1 MAKNKKKKKKYRGFW
16 IFVKIQLVL
25 MILVLGAVAYYYYGG
40 YAKQIKNLQN
50 EALEKVH
57 QSSEATFCAV
67 QTGIVYDCNNQVIA
81 TLSGEKDVY
90 YLKYDQI
97 PSSFISAMISVEDKK
112 FYRHHGID
120 FQAILRA
127 AIAMVRDG
135 EVSQG
140 GSTITQQLAR
150 TVFLSTEKTWQRK
163 VEEMFIAL
171 ELEKIYSKNDLL
183 EFYFNNIYFAN
194 GYYGIAA
201 ASKGYFN
208 KEPSQLTLSQTAFLC
223 AIPNNPS
230 LYNPVLNKENT
241 IKRRDRILYGMLQ
254 DKLIDEKMYFDAKS
268 EDITLTR
275 PEKKKND
282 YVETYVYDCA
292 TKALMIKK
300 GFIFKTEFQDGKE
313 QEKYQNDYET
323 LYKECKRSL
332 YTAGYRIYTSID
344 LSMEQKLQASIDE
357 ILATF
362 DEKSEQ
368 GIFELQGAAVC
379 IDNQTGYV
387 KAIVG
392 GRNQNLEGYTL
403 NRGYQ
408 SYRQPGSSIKPLVVY
423 TPILERGYTPDSQVV
438 DEAVEGGPVQKSYKG
453 AMTLREA
460 VEFSKNTV
468 AWKLFADLTPEV
480 GLSYLEKMHFS
491 RLDKED
497 YRLPTALGG
506 MTHGVSPLEMAAAYE
521 ALAYDGIY
529 RNPTCIIRIEDAG
542 GKKVIETAMEEE
554 VIYKQNAAR
563 MMTDV
568 LTGVLTRGTAAGLGV
583 AGMPSAGKTGTTND
597 NKDGWFVG
605 YTPYYTTSVWVGCD
619 MPKEL
624 SELQGGSFPAKIWNR
639 FMTEIHSGL
648 SPLQFLPY

>member
-1 MAKNKKKKKKYRGFW
+1 MAKKKKKKKKYRGFW
-16 IFVKIQLVL
+16 IFVKIQMVL

-40 YAKQIKNLQN
+40 YAKQIKELQRN
-50 EALEKVH
+50 ALEKVH
-57 QSSEATFCAV
+57 QSSKATFCSA
-67 QTGIVYDCNNQVIA
+67 QTGLVYDCNKQLIS
-81 TLSGEKDVY
+81 TLRGEKDVY
-90 YLKYDQI
+90 YLRYDQI
-97 PSSFISAMISVEDKK
+97 PSTFISAMISVEDKK

-171 ELEKIYSKNDLL
+171 ELEKIYDKNELL

-208 KEPSQLTLSQTAFLC
+208 KEPSELTLSQTTFLC
-223 AIPNNPS
+223 SIPNNPS
-230 LYNPVLNKENT
+230 LYNPVLKQENT
-241 IKRRDRILYGMLQ
+241 IKRRNRILYGMLK
-254 DKLIDEKMYFDAKS
+254 DGLINEKTYLLAKS
-268 EDITLTR
+268 EVITLTR
-275 PEKKKND
+275 PEKKKSD
-282 YVETYVYDCA
+282 YVETYVYDSA
-292 TKALMIKK
+292 AKALMSKK
-300 GFIFKTEFQDGKE
+300 KFEFKTSFANA
-313 QEKYQNDYET
+313 QEKENYQKEFET
-323 LYKECKRSL
+323 LYQTCKRSL

-344 LSMEQKLQASIDE
+344 LAMEQKLQTVVDE
-357 ILATF
+357 TLSAYG
-362 DEKSEQ
+362 DKNEQ
-368 GIFELQGAAVC
+368 GIYQLQGAAVC
-379 IDNQTGYV
+379 IDNQTGFV

-408 SYRQPGSSIKPLVVY
+408 SFRQPGSAIKPIVVY

-438 DEAVEGGPVQKSYKG
+438 DEAIQDGPVQKSYRG
-453 AMTLREA
+453 AMSLREA

-468 AWKLFADLTPEV
+468 AWKLFGDLTPQV
-480 GLSYLEKMHFS
+480 GLSYLENMHFS

-506 MTHGVSPLEMAAAYE
+506 MTHGVSPLELASAYE
-521 ALAYDGIY
+521 TIAYDGVY
-529 RNPTCIIRIEDAG
+529 RKPSCIIRIEDSTG
-542 GKKVIETAMEEE
+542 NKVLETAMEEE
-554 VIYKQNAAR
+554 VIYKQNASR
-563 MMTDV
+563 MMTDI
-568 LTGVLTRGTAAGLGV
+568 LKGVLTKGTAAGLGIP
-583 AGMPSAGKTGTTND
+583 GMPCAGKTGTTND
-597 NKDGWFVG
+597 NKDGWFAG
-605 YTPYYTTSVWVGCD
+605 YTRYYTTSVWVGCD

-639 FMTEIHSGL
+639 FMTDIHTGL
-648 SPLQFLPY
+648 EPLDFLPY